1 MDEIQQ
7 TPLEI
12 TIDELQETKKKVF
25 VKFNL
30 SRLKNDSDQSLYQ
43 KVPTTALNVPTR
55 TVFNVL
61 MVQHTPPS
69 PAIKL
74 DRYTS
79 TKRCIIHS

>member
-1 MDEIQQ
+1 MQP

-12 TIDELQETKKKVF
+12 TADELQETKKKVF
-25 VKFNL
+25 VMFNL
-30 SRLKNDSDQSLYQ
+30 SKLKNDSDQSLYQ
-43 KVPTTALNVPTR
+43 KVPTTVLNVPTS

-61 MVQHTPPS
+61 MVQHTHP

>member
-1 MDEIQQ
+1 MQP

-12 TIDELQETKKKVF
+12 TADELQETKKKVL
-25 VKFNL
+25 VMFNL
-30 SRLKNDSDQSLYQ
+30 SKLKNDSDQSLYQ
-43 KVPTTALNVPTR
+43 KVPTTVLNVPTR
-55 TVFNVL
+55 TVFNVP
-61 MVQHTPPS
+61 MVQHTHP